1 MIEAKTWEETV
12 VHADGCNTN
21 LGIIGAICNCG
32 SEVQA
37 QHTWDIAYK
46 AGEAEVVEWI
56 KTEKK
61 CRYINNVLY
70 YPVYEEAL
78 EAKIKDWGI

>member
-32 SEVQA
+32 SDAQA
-37 QHTWDIAYK
+37 GITGNIAKK
-46 AGEAEVVEWI
+46 AG
-56 KTEKK
+56 
-61 CRYINNVLY
+61 
-70 YPVYEEAL
+70 YEQA
-78 EAKIKDWGI
+78 IKDYNIDTTTSGMV